1 VFDGPPHFSSAYRVR
16 FIDDVN
22 LKNADAFDSE
32 VESIYLCVF
41 NADNDTL
48 VATYSAT
55 ADSLKRDDVDHCIEI
70 TGLEPGAYHLVAWG
84 GVHDDSSYSV
94 TSVEPKA
101 SRLSDLTCR
110 LTRKTRAKS
119 SEDYDVVDTNINNLF
134 HGTTDIYIPDPLTN
148 DPEWVTFDIHLTK
161 NTHRVSVTL
170 QQLDGET
177 MDPDDYDFT
186 IEADNGHL
194 DHDNNII
201 HDERSFIYRAYDK
214 KSINIG
220 AADDDAVVNGLT
232 AVTARH
238 TISRLMTQAAC
249 RDDGATYTQ
258 PKLVIY
264 NTRTDE
270 KLVSIPLIDFM
281 LAVRDNYPQTTDDQD
296 YLDRQ
301 DDCNFTFFINNGK
314 WLDAYFLV
322 NSWKVI
328 LNHDDL

>member
-1 VFDGPPHFSSAYRVR
+1 VFDGVPDYTSEYRVR
-16 FIDDVN
+16 FIDDMN
-22 LKNADAFDSE
+22 LKYADAFDSE

-41 NADNDTL
+41 NSDDVL

-55 ADSLKRDDVDHCIEI
+55 ADSLKLNDADHCIDI
-70 TGLEPGAYHLVAWG
+70 SGLAPGEYHLVAWG

-94 TSVEPKA
+94 AKLQPNTSH
-101 SRLSDLTCR
+101 LSDLTCR
-110 LTRKTRAKS
+110 LTRKTRADA
-119 SEDYDVVDTNINNLF
+119 EGYDVVDSNINDLF
-134 HGTTDIYIPDPLTN
+134 HGTTDIYIPDPAVN
-148 DPEWVTFDIHLTK
+148 DPEWRTFDIHLTK

-170 QQLDGET
+170 QQLNGEA

-194 DHDNNII
+194 DHDNTII

-214 KSINIG
+214 KSIQIG
-220 AADDDAVVNGLT
+220 SADEDAMVSGLS

-238 TISRLMTQAAC
+238 TISRLMTRSSC
-249 RDDGATYTQ
+249 RDGETYTA
-258 PKLVIY
+258 PKLNIY
-264 NTRTDE
+264 NTRTGE
-270 KLVSIPLIDFM
+270 KLVSIPLLDFM
-281 LAVRDNYPQTTDDQD
+281 LAVRDNYPQTTSDQD

-301 DDCNFTFFINNGK
+301 DDCNFTFFINDGK
-314 WLDAYFLV
+314 WLDAYFLI